1 MNQSAYKISIAI
13 EFAASFLYWL
23 TISNFIFRL
32 WIFIEDHLPADFVLG
47 IDSRFKLL
55 CLLLWFTTI
64 ITISV
69 LCFRQRVWIAAGIVT
84 EVLITAGLWIIRFMP
99 AQETL
104 IEKILFTII
113 PLPLG
118 LGLFFR
124 A

>member
-1 MNQSAYKISIAI
+1 MNQSAYKISMAI
-13 EFAASFLYWL
+13 EFAAAFLYWL
-23 TISNFIFRL
+23 VISNFIFRL
-32 WIFIEDHLPADFVLG
+32 WIFVEAHLPNDFVLG

-55 CLLLWFTTI
+55 CLLLWFSTI

-69 LCFRQRVWIAAGIVT
+69 LCLKQRVWIAAGIVA
-84 EVLITAGLWIIRFMP
+84 EVLITAGVWIILFMP

-104 IEKILFTII
+104 IEKILFVII